1 MLANS
6 ITLLRV
12 LLTFVVIAL
21 FQRNVYVDM
30 MILGTIALIFALDAV
45 DGYIARKQ
53 NQTSDVGAMLDVVGD
68 RIIENSFWFYFAFH
82 RMIPLWMPIVVL
94 SRGILTD
101 NVKRFAT
108 HQKKTTLA
116 ANTGTLSTWTRY
128 LTNSRVSRGIY
139 GCAKAVTFLY
149 LGSVMLLKQ
158 ANFQVGCI
166 HHLERPG
173 VVLSIVTVAMCLIR
187 GLPVVVDGW
196 HSLNRNQI

>member
-1 MLANS
+1 MLANA

-12 LLTFVVIAL
+12 LLTFFVIAL
-21 FQRNVYVDM
+21 FQRHFFFDVVL
-30 MILGTIALIFALDAV
+30 LGTIAVIFALDAV

-53 NQTSDVGAMLDVVGD
+53 NQTSDVGAMLDVVSD

-101 NVKRFAT
+101 NVKRFAM

-128 LTNSRVSRGIY
+128 FTNSRVSRGIY
-139 GCAKAVTFLY
+139 GCAKAVTFPY

-166 HHLERPG
+166 HHLERLG
-173 VVLSIVTVAMCLIR
+173 VVLSIVTVVMCLIR

>member
-1 MLANS
+1 MLANA

-12 LLTFVVIAL
+12 LLTFFVIAL
-21 FQRNVYVDM
+21 FQRHFFFDVVL
-30 MILGTIALIFALDAV
+30 LGTIAVIFALDAV

-82 RMIPLWMPIVVL
+82 QMIPLWMPIVVL

-128 LTNSRVSRGIY
+128 FTNSRVSRGIY

-166 HHLERPG
+166 HHLERLG
-173 VVLSIVTVAMCLIR
+173 VVLSIVTVVMCLIR

>member
-1 MLANS
+1 MLANA

-12 LLTFVVIAL
+12 LLTFFVIAL
-21 FQRNVYVDM
+21 FQRHFFFDVVL
-30 MILGTIALIFALDAV
+30 LGTIAVIFALDAV

-101 NVKRFAT
+101 NVKRFAM

-128 LTNSRVSRGIY
+128 FTNSRVSRGIY

-166 HHLERPG
+166 HHLERLG

-187 GLPVVVDGW
+187 GLPVVVDGS